1 MIFVLRKVMK
11 KMIIF
16 SVLILAMQYESE
28 ALAAEAT
35 VPTIEGSVSGNEVA
49 DDATADAAVSDNS
62 VPAQPAADE
71 KEAAA
76 SPKTEEENAGA
87 AAGIAEAEKSAASSE
102 EAAKEEALSGK
113 PAAEKQVISSTQ
125 MQTINY
131 KDLILTDWQ
140 QIIEA
145 LSTLSPEALTD
156 GGAGGTLVLQM
167 QNVSDIPAG
176 IKNGLAAGDSGYAKA
191 LHCNAGY
198 GVSLVFNSN
207 TDNSGFGGISNAS
220 ATVTS
225 EKRGKRSMATTVRF
239 GSHENLGTVASL
251 QVNLPQCEE
260 GTKVSVYAETVSVDA
275 AGNVIVGE
283 NVCIGNTKADENGN
297 VEVPIQS
304 MANYMFV
311 YKAAKE

>member
-1 MIFVLRKVMK
+1 MIL
-11 KMIIF
+11 
-16 SVLILAMQYESE
+16 SVLVFILSMQYDNV
-28 ALAAEAT
+28 ALAAEAAL
-35 VPTIEGSVSGNEVA
+35 PTAEGSVSGNSATDESVSGNSLPAEPTEENKVVSIPVEDEGSVNEPKAEDTAKTSEETEAMKEVEIEE
-49 DDATADAAVSDNS
+49 TA
-62 VPAQPAADE
+62 PAQIPVV
-71 KEAAA
+71 
-76 SPKTEEENAGA
+76 
-87 AAGIAEAEKSAASSE
+87 
-102 EAAKEEALSGK
+102 
-113 PAAEKQVISSTQ
+113 EKQVISSTQ

-131 KDLILTDWQ
+131 KDRILTDWQ

-145 LSTLSPEALTD
+145 LGTLSPEALT

-176 IKNGLAAGDSGYAKA
+176 IKDGLKADGSGNAKA
-191 LHCNAGY
+191 LHCNVGY
-198 GVSLVFNSN
+198 GVSLVFNGN
-207 TDNSGFGGISNAS
+207 TDNSGFNGISNAS

-225 EKRGKRSMATTVRF
+225 EKRGKRSMQTTVRF

-275 AGNVIVGE
+275 SGNVIVGE
-283 NVCIGNTKADENGN
+283 NVCIGNTKADANGN
-297 VEVPIQS
+297 IEVPIQS